1 MRSAL
6 GRGKTFDEA
15 VEAALAKLGQPRE
28 NVDIKVVAQNSM
40 RVIVRATRKSP
51 GSDPETAAKVR
62 DLVAGMFAY
71 MGCSPKVDIRSD
83 EDPIILDIT
92 GERLGFLIGKQ
103 GFSLKYFQQVVNV
116 MCQALIKDER
126 QVVVDVDGYRKR
138 REQRAREIA
147 FRAAEQVKRTGDP
160 IILDPMPSFE
170 RRSIHLALEGDPD
183 VVTTSIGEEPE
194 RRVVVEPRRKSE
206 EF

>member
-126 QVVVDVDGYRKR
+126 QIVVDVDGYRKR